1 MEQTIKTDNGE
12 LYVIGDKI
20 VGRMETKG
28 KVTKYYRG
36 DKLHRDGD
44 LPAYIRRNDAQC
56 FAPQSIN
63 GVVTCEIYCRDGKKH
78 RDGSL
83 PAHIER
89 NDAGGIKY
97 KAYYCNGVKRSEAQV
112 KEIAEL
118 VGKYAQ
124 EISAIKAELTAA
136 HARNSKLQTQVDTLK
151 QKNNAIKALV
161 E

>member
-1 MEQTIKTDNGE
+1 VQ
-12 LYVIGDKI
+12 
-20 VGRMETKG
+20 
-28 KVTKYYRG
+28 
-36 DKLHRDGD
+36 
-44 LPAYIRRNDAQC
+44 NDAQC

-63 GVVTCEIYCRDGKKH
+63 GVATCEIYCRDGKKH